1 MKKLIGA
8 FKGQEAAIAGIIA
21 VMSVIFTIRNPIFF
35 SVENLMDVLKA
46 NSVLG
51 IMACGMFLVIISGGI
66 DVSVG
71 AIISA
76 SACVAGTVLVRCSS
90 NVFLAFLIAGATGAV
105 LGGLNGLLISRLRIP
120 PLVVTLGTYSII
132 MGIMVYLTNGS
143 WITGIPDSLMR
154 FGGLR
159 PLGIPIQAYFFAGTV
174 ALTWFLVKFTL
185 WGRGVFAIG
194 GDELSASRIGF
205 NTTVV
210 QHLIYVYIGFLA
222 GISSMVH
229 TSIMQQIDPNAF
241 KGYEMQVIS
250 AVVLGGTNIAGG
262 YGTIG
267 GVVLGVVFLAV
278 TNNGM
283 VLMKVPVYWQQI
295 IIGCIMLFAIFFN
308 IVRKKKAEAKNV
320 RIDVE

>member
-1 MKKLIGA
+1 
-8 FKGQEAAIAGIIA
+8 
-21 VMSVIFTIRNPIFF
+21 
-35 SVENLMDVLKA
+35 
-46 NSVLG
+46 
-51 IMACGMFLVIISGGI
+51 
-66 DVSVG
+66 
-71 AIISA
+71 
-76 SACVAGTVLVRCSS
+76 
-90 NVFLAFLIAGATGAV
+90 
-105 LGGLNGLLISRLRIP
+105 
-120 PLVVTLGTYSII
+120 
-132 MGIMVYLTNGS
+132 
-143 WITGIPDSLMR
+143 
-154 FGGLR
+154 
-159 PLGIPIQAYFFAGTV
+159 
-174 ALTWFLVKFTL
+174 
-185 WGRGVFAIG
+185 VFAIG
-194 GDELSASRIGF
+194 GDELSARRIGF

-262 YGTIG
+262 YGTVG

-295 IIGCIMLFAIFFN
+295 IIGCIMLFAILFN